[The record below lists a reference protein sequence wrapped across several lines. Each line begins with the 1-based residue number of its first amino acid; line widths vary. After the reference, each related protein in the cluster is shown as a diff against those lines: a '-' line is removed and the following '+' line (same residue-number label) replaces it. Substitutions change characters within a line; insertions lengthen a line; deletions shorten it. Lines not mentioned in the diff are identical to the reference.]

1 MRVEATISPSSG
13 MHEWVASFSLLKE
26 PVIDMEVSAM
36 KMPFDA
42 MVLHS
47 CPADALNTKSSKQ
60 SYSLASRITSS
71 LL

>member
-42 MVLHS
+42 MVIS
-47 CPADALNTKSSKQ
+47 FPPVVIANNNFFEKKR
-60 SYSLASRITSS
+60 YSLA
-71 LL
+71 